1 MNKKIIP
8 IGIDSFKELREK
20 EYYFIDKS
28 ELIKDILTRKI
39 YLVTRP
45 RRFGKTLNLD
55 MMRYFFDNGVGT
67 CDSFEKRIEGKIQA
81 DNAYLFDGLKI
92 SRDTEVMKHQGKYPV
107 IFISFKEIKEG
118 KWENCYEAIK
128 RIISII
134 YDENKYLIKKVVTER
149 EKDDY
154 EKIISQSANKITVE
168 QSLKDLMKYFYRYFK
183 QKTIL
188 IIDEYDQPIIS
199 GYCNGYYTEV
209 VEVIRNM
216 LSAAL
221 KTNDYLEKGILTG
234 VTRVA
239 KESIFS
245 GLNNLKVDS
254 VIVPLNSDKF
264 GFTEAEVKEILK
276 YYEKEGQYEDVKTWY
291 NGYKINKERIYNPWS
306 VLNYASDS
314 DNRLISYWVNTGSD
328 EMIRTML
335 KDSFDKTITTLNEI
349 IQGNEATR
357 EIDEAVNYKNINV
370 DDIWSIMLHSGYLTV
385 SNPEIIGKDPDGDG
399 IIRVN
404 LEIPNREIKSTYDSI
419 ISTWLSEVVGTNIV
433 EDMLK
438 ELTEGK
444 VEEFAKRFKRV
455 VLESMSTY
463 DPQGRQAEKYY
474 HIFCLGLFV
483 KLKNKY
489 LVKSEMESGLGRS
502 DVILI
507 PKDKTKRGIII
518 EFKKVDEDEKE
529 TLETATETALKQIE
543 EKKYDVVL
551 TENEVGEILKIGV
564 GFKGKDCLIKW
575 VKI

>member
-1 MNKKIIP
+1 MGKKIIP
-8 IGIDSFKELREK
+8 IGIDNFKELREK
-20 EYYFIDKS
+20 ACYFIDKS
-28 ELIKDILTRKI
+28 EIIKDMLTRKI
-39 YLVTRP
+39 YLATRP

-55 MMRYFFDNGVGT
+55 MMRYFFDNGVST
-67 CDSFEKRIEGKIQA
+67 CDDFEKRIEGKLQV
-81 DNAYLFDGLKI
+81 DNKYLFDGLKI
-92 SRDTEVMKHQGKYPV
+92 SEDTEIMKHQGKYPV
-107 IFISFKEIKEG
+107 IFISFKEIKES
-118 KWENCYEAIK
+118 KWEDCYEAIK
-128 RIISII
+128 TIMKKI
-134 YDENKYLIKKVVTER
+134 YSENEYVLKYTYDS
-149 EKDDY
+149 EKITY
-154 EKIISQSANKITVE
+154 EKLKSGTPTKIELE
-168 QSLKDLMKYFYRYFK
+168 QSLKNIMQYFYRYFK

-199 GYCNGYYTEV
+199 GYCNGYYTEI

-264 GFTEAEVKEILK
+264 GFTEDEVKEILK
-276 YYEKEGQYEDVKTWY
+276 YYEKEGQYNQVKTWY
-291 NGYKINKERIYNPWS
+291 NGYKINKEKIYNPWS
-306 VLNYASDS
+306 VLNYASDP

-335 KDSFDKTITTLNEI
+335 KDNFDKTITTLNGI
-349 IQGNEATR
+349 IQGNEVTR

-370 DDIWSIMLHSGYLTV
+370 DDIWSIMLHSGYITV
-385 SNPEIIGKDPDGDG
+385 SNPEIIGKGPDGDG

-419 ISTWLSEVVGTNIV
+419 ISTWLSETVGTNIV

-444 VEEFAKRFKRV
+444 IEEFAKRFKKV

-463 DPQGRQAEKYY
+463 DPQGKESEKYY

-483 KLKNKY
+483 KLKSKY
-489 LVKSEMESGLGRS
+489 YVKSEMESGLGRS

-529 TLETATETALKQIE
+529 TLEKATEAALKQIE

-551 TENEVGEILKIGV
+551 KENEVREILKIGA
-564 GFKGKDCLIKW
+564 GFKGKDCLMKW
-575 VKI
+575 VQ

>member
-1 MNKKIIP
+1 MNKKILP
-8 IGIDSFKELREK
+8 IGIDSFKKLREK
-20 EYYFIDKS
+20 DCYFIDKS
-28 ELIKDILTRKI
+28 ELISDILTREI
-39 YLVTRP
+39 MLITRP
-45 RRFGKTLNLD
+45 RRFGKTLSLD
-55 MMRYFFDNGVGT
+55 MMRYFFDNGVST
-67 CDSFEKRIEGKIQA
+67 CDDFESRLEGKIQA
-81 DNAYLFDGLKI
+81 DNKYLFNELKI
-92 SRDTEVMKHQGKYPV
+92 SKDTEAMKHQGKYPV
-107 IFISFKEIKEG
+107 IFISFKEMKAS
-118 KWENCYEAIK
+118 KWEDCYKAIVRMIK
-128 RIISII
+128 NVYESNI
-134 YDENKYLIKKVVTER
+134 YLKKVMVDTEQ
-149 EKDDY
+149 EVFDGLQKGIADKVDL
-154 EKIISQSANKITVE
+154 E

-183 QKTIL
+183 QKTII

-264 GFTEAEVKEILK
+264 GFTKDEVKELLK
-276 YYEKEGQYEDVKTWY
+276 YYEKEDSYEEVKAWY
-291 NGYKINKERIYNPWS
+291 NGYKFNKEKIYNPWS
-306 VLNYASDS
+306 ILNYVSDP

-335 KDSFDKTITTLNEI
+335 KDNFDKTITTLNEI
-349 IQGNEATR
+349 IQGNETTR

-385 SNPEIIGKDPDGDG
+385 SNPEIIGRDPDGDG

-419 ISTWLSEVVGTNIV
+419 ISTWLSEAVGTNII

-444 VEEFAKRFKRV
+444 VEEFAKKFKRV

-463 DPQGRQAEKYY
+463 DPQGKEAEKYY

-483 KLKNKY
+483 KLKSKY
-489 LVKSEMESGLGRS
+489 YVKSEMESGLGRS
-502 DVILI
+502 DVMLI
-507 PKDKTKRGIII
+507 PKDKTKRGI
-518 EFKKVDEDEKE
+518 
-529 TLETATETALKQIE
+529 
-543 EKKYDVVL
+543 
-551 TENEVGEILKIGV
+551 
-564 GFKGKDCLIKW
+564 
-575 VKI
+575 